1 MLLLPVYVAWMIG
14 VEAFFDSSGLNTHA
28 DLPAWLLVAFTL
40 TALAACVIVAWFIT
54 QKARGKISVTR
65 ERAYV
70 GLLITVVV
78 SGFIDD
84 ALKGLASLVFHA
96 KSIWVLIPLYILSW
110 VVLLAVGAVTMS
122 RMAARSGDTPA
133 SKSERSD
140 ATTA

>member
-1 MLLLPVYVAWMIG
+1 M
-14 VEAFFDSSGLNTHA
+14 
-28 DLPAWLLVAFTL
+28 
-40 TALAACVIVAWFIT
+40 AWFIT